1 VSQIVVITTILKPTS
16 VKNVTLLVELVAMV
30 QLLMIVALAQLDN
43 TYTTLVTVLPIA
55 QLDNGKMLKPVNVKT
70 VTLLVLVVPV
80 QTTEIVVV
88 VLNQDISKLDIVL
101 THVLY
106 PDIIQMIL
114 KELVNNVT
122 HNVKNVLE
130 LNNVI
135 VEFVTLVLG

>member
-30 QLLMIVALAQLDN
+30 QLLMIVALAQVDN
-43 TYTTLVTVLPIA
+43 TNTTLVTVLPIA

-88 VLNQDISKLDIVL
+88 VLNQDISKQDIVL
-101 THVLY
+101 IHVLY
-106 PDIIQMIL
+106 LDIILMML
-114 KELVNNVT
+114 KELVKLVI

-130 LNNVI
+130 LTNVI
-135 VEFVTLVLG
+135 VDFVILELG

>member
-1 VSQIVVITTILKPTS
+1 
-16 VKNVTLLVELVAMV
+16 
-30 QLLMIVALAQLDN
+30 
-43 TYTTLVTVLPIA
+43 VLPIA
-55 QLDNGKMLKPVNVKT
+55 QLDNGKMLKLVNVKT
-70 VTLLVLVVPV
+70 VTLLVLVVLV